1 MSLLLP
7 LGLLALLSLLILLLI
22 YILKPNYQQKLISST
37 FVWKLSMKYK
47 KKQIPIS
54 KLRNLLII
62 LCQVC
67 ILAMAAIVI
76 SDPAKVT
83 VVDKIENEK
92 VIIIDASATML
103 MKHDDTTRFER
114 AIAETKK
121 LSSETFDKNGT
132 VSIVLAGPEAQF
144 VVQRATAGEREYVE
158 RRVDGLSCTY
168 GSADVDGAVKL
179 SEELLSFNPDAEIVL
194 VTGSDYLSTGN
205 KIAIDDVSEEGEW
218 NAAILDVTAEKEN
231 GFYTITVEVA
241 CYGDTAK
248 TIDLDARVTNPNG
261 QQDNVAEEYQTA
273 VPLPTATVHLE
284 NNKVHKIVYSSEV
297 RDEWGSDTTLVTL
310 TDAERLFSFGQIFFS
325 LGESDGYTY
334 DNEYYLYGG
343 TKPSVKIQ
351 YCSTEHENFI
361 SGSLL
366 QVTGRFRDRW
376 DISVTETTPDKVAL
390 SGYDMYIFEHRM
402 PDTLPTDGIVLM
414 VDPDKS
420 AGGGFT
426 VGNRVTI
433 PQGNW
438 TSEYGVSLAPGI
450 EHPIMNYVFVNSMFV
465 SQYTVI
471 PEGSLADGYDVLL
484 YYESNPVFIVKNEP
498 DCKIAVLA
506 LATGTSSV
514 GVASGF
520 PVMMMNFYDYF
531 LPAVFDK
538 SVYSVFDSVS
548 LKARGNRL
556 TVTDVNKNVHEYD
569 SFPAA
574 YTVTEPGT
582 YTVSQ
587 TIMSGETIN
596 SRFYARIDSKLSN
609 IVGEEYVITSPTVAS
624 KPTETYDD
632 LLIYFAAVMVALL
645 FVEWWLQS
653 RSGI

>member
-1 MSLLLP
+1 M
-7 LGLLALLSLLILLLI
+7 GLLALLSLLILLLI

-37 FVWKLSMKYK
+37 FVWKLSLKYK

-67 ILAMAAIVI
+67 IFTMAAIVI
-76 SDPAKVT
+76 SNPAKVT

-103 MKHDDTTRFER
+103 MKSDDATRFER
-114 AIAETKK
+114 AIAEAQK

-144 VVQRATAGEREYVE
+144 VVQRATADERAYVE
-158 RRVDGLSCTY
+158 KRVEGLSCTY
-168 GSADVDGAVKL
+168 GSADVDGAIKL
-179 SEELLSFNPDAEIVL
+179 SEQLLTFNPYAEIIL

-205 KIAIDDVSEEGEW
+205 KIVIDDVSVEGEW
-218 NAAILDVTAEKEN
+218 NAAILDVAAEKEN

-248 TIDLDARVTNPNG
+248 TIDLFGMVTNPNG
-261 QQDNVAEEYQTA
+261 QQDNVAEEFQTA
-273 VPLPTATVHLE
+273 MPLPAASVHLE
-284 NNKVHKIVYSSEV
+284 NNKVHKIVYSSEM
-297 RDEWGSDTTLVTL
+297 RENMGNDTTLVTL
-310 TDAERLFSFGQIFFS
+310 TDAERLFSFSQIFFS
-325 LGESDGYTY
+325 LGESDGYNY

-343 TKPSVKIQ
+343 KKPAVKIQ

-366 QVTGRFRDRW
+366 QVTGKFRDRW
-376 DISVTETTPDKVAL
+376 DISVTETTPDKAVL
-390 SGYDMYIFEHRM
+390 SGYDMYIFEHQM
-402 PDTLPTDGIVLM
+402 PDNLPTDGIVLM

-420 AGGGFT
+420 AGGDFT
-426 VGNRVTI
+426 VGNKVSI
-433 PQGNW
+433 PPSNW
-438 TSEYGVSLAPGI
+438 TSDYGMSLALGV
-450 EHPIMNYVFVNSMFV
+450 EHPITNFVFANNMFV
-465 SQYTVI
+465 SNYTAI

-484 YYESNPVFIVKNEP
+484 YYESNPVFMVKDEP

-506 LATGTSSV
+506 LSTNTSSM
-514 GVASGF
+514 GVAGGF
-520 PVMMMNFYDYF
+520 PIMMMNFYDYF

-548 LKARGNRL
+548 LKARGDKL
-556 TVTDVNKNVHEYD
+556 TVTDVDKNVVDYSEFPVEYV
-569 SFPAA
+569 
-574 YTVTEPGT
+574 VTEPGT

-587 TIMSGETIN
+587 DIISGETIT

-609 IVGEEYVITSPTVAS
+609 IVGEEYIITSPTVAS
-624 KPTETYDD
+624 QPTETYDD

>member
-1 MSLLLP
+1 M
-7 LGLLALLSLLILLLI
+7 GLLALLSLLILLLI

-37 FVWKLSMKYK
+37 FVWKLSLKYK

-67 ILAMAAIVI
+67 IFTMAAIAI
-76 SDPAKVT
+76 SNPAKVT

-103 MKHDDTTRFER
+103 MKSDDATRFER
-114 AIAETKK
+114 AIAEAQK

-144 VVQRATAGEREYVE
+144 VVQRATADERAYVE
-158 RRVDGLSCTY
+158 KRVEGLSCTY
-168 GSADVDGAVKL
+168 GSADVDGAIKL
-179 SEELLSFNPDAEIVL
+179 SEQLLTFNPYAEIIL

-205 KIAIDDVSEEGEW
+205 KIVIDDVSVEGEW
-218 NAAILDVTAEKEN
+218 NAAILDVAAEKEN

-248 TIDLDARVTNPNG
+248 TIDLFGMVTNPNG
-261 QQDNVAEEYQTA
+261 QQDNVAEEFQTA
-273 VPLPTATVHLE
+273 MPLPAASVHLE
-284 NNKVHKIVYSSEV
+284 NNKVHKIVYSSEM
-297 RDEWGSDTTLVTL
+297 RENMGNDTTLVTL
-310 TDAERLFSFGQIFFS
+310 TDAERLFSFSQIFFS
-325 LGESDGYTY
+325 LGESDGYNY

-343 TKPSVKIQ
+343 KKPAVKIQ

-366 QVTGRFRDRW
+366 QVTGKFRDRW
-376 DISVTETTPDKVAL
+376 DIAVTETTPDKAVL
-390 SGYDMYIFEHRM
+390 SGYDMYIFEHQM
-402 PDTLPTDGIVLM
+402 PDNLPTDGIVLM

-426 VGNRVTI
+426 VGNKVSI
-433 PQGNW
+433 PPSNW
-438 TSEYGVSLAPGI
+438 TSDYGMSLALGV
-450 EHPIMNYVFVNSMFV
+450 EHPITNFVFANNMFV
-465 SQYTVI
+465 SNYTVI
-471 PEGSLADGYDVLL
+471 PEGSLADGYYVLL
-484 YYESNPVFIVKNEP
+484 YYESNPVFMVKDEP

-506 LATGTSSV
+506 LSTNTSSM
-514 GVASGF
+514 GVAGGF
-520 PVMMMNFYDYF
+520 PIMMMNFYDYF

-548 LKARGNRL
+548 LKARGDKL
-556 TVTDVNKNVHEYD
+556 TVTDVNKNVQEYTE
-569 SFPAA
+569 FPAE
-574 YTVTEPGT
+574 YKVTEPGT

-587 TIMSGETIN
+587 DIISGETIT

-609 IVGEEYVITSPTVAS
+609 IVGEEYIITSPTVAS